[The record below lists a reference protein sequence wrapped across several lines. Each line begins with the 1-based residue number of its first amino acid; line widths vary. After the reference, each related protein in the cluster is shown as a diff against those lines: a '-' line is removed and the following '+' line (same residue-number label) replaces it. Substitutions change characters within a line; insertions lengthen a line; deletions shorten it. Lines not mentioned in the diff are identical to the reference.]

1 MKKQAQKPRPPKAA
15 SVAKIAMPAL
25 KKGEVWIC
33 GMVQP
38 GGRVVHTIL
47 MPGESKD
54 LKHQDA
60 MAWAKKQGGD
70 LPDRVEQ
77 AMLFRDHRKLFQ
89 QRAYWSNTTNAGFSG
104 DAWGQGFHDGG
115 QHYWSKGNELLA
127 RAVRRETI

>member
-15 SVAKIAMPAL
+15 SVAKIVMPAL

-33 GMVQP
+33 GMVQLD
-38 GGRVVHTIL
+38 GRVVHTIL

-60 MAWAKKQGGD
+60 MDWAKKQGGD

-89 QRAYWSNTTNAGFSG
+89 QRAYWSNTTNADFSG
-104 DAWGQGFHDGG
+104 SAWGQYFSYGG
-115 QHYWSKGNELLA
+115 QSYWGKDRKLLA
-127 RAVRRETI
+127 RAVRRVAI

>member
-25 KKGEVWIC
+25 EKGEVWIC
-33 GMVQP
+33 GMVQLD
-38 GGRVVHTIL
+38 GRVVHTIL

-54 LKHQDA
+54 LKHQDT

-104 DAWGQGFHDGG
+104 DAWHQGFHDGY
-115 QHYWSKGNELLA
+115 QDYWGKGYELLA

>member
-15 SVAKIAMPAL
+15 SVAKIVMPAL

-33 GMVQP
+33 GMVQLD
-38 GGRVVHTIL
+38 GRVVHTIL

-54 LKHQDA
+54 LKHQDT

-77 AMLFRDHRKLFQ
+77 AVLFRDYRKLFQ
-89 QRAYWSNTTNAGFSG
+89 QRAYWSNTTHADFSG
-104 DAWGQGFHDGG
+104 YAWLQYFTNGG
-115 QHYWSKGNELLA
+115 QTNWDKDSKLLA
-127 RAVRRETI
+127 RAVRRVTI

>member
-15 SVAKIAMPAL
+15 SVAKIAMPAM

-33 GMVQP
+33 GMVQLD
-38 GGRVVHTIL
+38 GHVVHTIL

-54 LKHQDA
+54 LKHHDA
-60 MAWAKKQGGD
+60 MDWAKKQGGD

-77 AMLFRDHRKLFQ
+77 AVLFRDYRKLFQ
-89 QRAYWSNTTNAGFSG
+89 QRAYWSNTTHADFSG
-104 DAWGQGFHDGG
+104 FAWHQLFNYGNQYD
-115 QHYWSKGNELLA
+115 WSKDDKLLA

>member
-25 KKGEVWIC
+25 EKGEVWIC
-33 GMVQP
+33 GMVQLD
-38 GGRVVHTIL
+38 GRVVHTIL

-54 LKHQDA
+54 LKHQDT

-77 AMLFRDHRKLFQ
+77 AVLFRDYRKLFQ
-89 QRAYWSNTTNAGFSG
+89 QRAYWSNTTHADFSG
-104 DAWGQGFHDGG
+104 DAWGQYFDDGTSS
-115 QHYWSKGNELLA
+115 YWNKDLKLLA

>member
-89 QRAYWSNTTNAGFSG
+89 QRAYWSNTTNAAFSG
-104 DAWGQGFHDGG
+104 YAWDQYFDDGTSGAWGKDL
-115 QHYWSKGNELLA
+115 KLLA
-127 RAVRRETI
+127 RAVRRVTI